1 MELSKSE
8 KKIVR
13 EIIEIGLQREF
24 AKGLSEAD
32 SIIEDWKNHLKDN
45 RESYHLLY
53 KQITQF
59 DKHIA
64 RRYDAMTGSRYFYVL
79 AAQFA
84 DSIISENDLESLPVH
99 IIQALK
105 LIADR

>member
-1 MELSKSE
+1 MFL
-8 KKIVR
+8 
-13 EIIEIGLQREF
+13 IEIGLQREF
-24 AKGLSEAD
+24 TKGLTEAD
-32 SIIEDWKNHLKDN
+32 SILADWKNQIKDN

-79 AAQFA
+79 AAQFT
-84 DSIISENDLESLPVH
+84 DNIISENDLENVPEHL
-99 IIQALK
+99 IQALK
-105 LIADR
+105 LIASR

>member
-24 AKGLSEAD
+24 AKGLTKAD
-32 SIIEDWKNHLKDN
+32 SILEGWKNHLKDN

-64 RRYDAMTGSRYFYVL
+64 RRYDNMTGSNYLFVL
-79 AAQFA
+79 AGQYAENV
-84 DSIISENDLESLPVH
+84 ISETDLANVPER
-99 IIQALK
+99 IIQAIK
-105 LIADR
+105 LIASR

>member
-1 MELSKSE
+1 MELTKSE

-13 EIIEIGLQREF
+13 ELIEIGLQREF
-24 AKGLSEAD
+24 TNGLSKAD
-32 SIIEDWKNHLKDN
+32 SILEDWKNQIKDN

-59 DKHIA
+59 NKHIA

-79 AAQFA
+79 AAQFT
-84 DSIISENDLESLPVH
+84 DNIIMENDLENVPEH

-105 LIADR
+105 IIADR

>member
-1 MELSKSE
+1 MELTKSE

-13 EIIEIGLQREF
+13 GIIEIGLQREF
-24 AKGLSEAD
+24 AKGLSDAD

-53 KQITQF
+53 KQIAQF

-64 RRYDAMTGSRYFYVL
+64 RRYDAMTGSKYFYVL

-84 DSIISENDLESLPVH
+84 DNTISENDLENVPEH

-105 LIADR
+105 LIASR